1 MDGSGTAS
9 HHLAALF
16 SFGSS
21 GNPADLAISEMSQTS
36 PLTVAP
42 PFELPTQ
49 KGQKRSLAG
58 FLEKGP
64 VLLAFHRGTW

>member
-1 MDGSGTAS
+1 MGESSTL
-9 HHLAALF
+9 LA
-16 SFGSS
+16 
-21 GNPADLAISEMSQTS
+21 
-36 PLTVAP
+36 AP

-49 KGQKRSLAG
+49 KGEMRSLAQ

>member
-1 MDGSGTAS
+1 MPD
-9 HHLAALF
+9 
-16 SFGSS
+16 
-21 GNPADLAISEMSQTS
+21 TS
-36 PLTVAP
+36 PLRTAP

-49 KGQKRSLAG
+49 KGALQSLAH

>member
-1 MDGSGTAS
+1 MANTSGLRT
-9 HHLAALF
+9 
-16 SFGSS
+16 
-21 GNPADLAISEMSQTS
+21 
-36 PLTVAP
+36 AP

-49 KGQKRSLAG
+49 KGNMRSLAE